1 MRALD
6 EKKRE
11 VGDGSFFFFSSL
23 LLSWLLYSEPSPLL
37 CQSAGK
43 AS

>member
-11 VGDGSFFFFSSL
+11 VGDGSFFFSSL